1 MKAKDFNIMKIIGD
15 TFNKKV
21 FPFQSFGEFK
31 DLPKT
36 TVRQTKAKVVLASNV
51 VDFFKER
58 QRVYQNKGVQI
69 VRSGSSN
76 ESS

>member
-1 MKAKDFNIMKIIGD
+1 MKAKDFNIIKIIGE

-36 TVRQTKAKVVLASNV
+36 TVRQTKPKVVLASNV
-51 VDFFKER
+51 VDFFIER
-58 QRVYQNKGVQI
+58 QRVYQNKGVKI
-69 VRSGSSN
+69 VRSRSS
-76 ESS
+76 S

>member
-15 TFNKKV
+15 TFSKKV

-36 TVRQTKAKVVLASNV
+36 TVRQTKPKVILASNV

>member
-36 TVRQTKAKVVLASNV
+36 TVRQTKPKVVLASNV

>member
-36 TVRQTKAKVVLASNV
+36 TVRQTKPKVILASNV

>member
-36 TVRQTKAKVVLASNV
+36 TVIQTKPKVILASNV

>member
-36 TVRQTKAKVVLASNV
+36 TVRQTKP
-51 VDFFKER
+51 KE
-58 QRVYQNKGVQI
+58 I
-69 VRSGSSN
+69 VSINFLKKDN
-76 ESS
+76 EYIKTKE